1 LPVKAVGGVGKAGG
15 GVGEG
20 EGKVEVG
27 VVGEE
32 MRVVVEVGVVGEE
45 RSSRSSR
52 NRREDSTKQL
62 LPVKRRIYKHSG
74 HIQSH

>member
-20 EGKVEVG
+20 EVEVG

>member
-15 GVGEG
+15 GVGE
-20 EGKVEVG
+20 EVEVG